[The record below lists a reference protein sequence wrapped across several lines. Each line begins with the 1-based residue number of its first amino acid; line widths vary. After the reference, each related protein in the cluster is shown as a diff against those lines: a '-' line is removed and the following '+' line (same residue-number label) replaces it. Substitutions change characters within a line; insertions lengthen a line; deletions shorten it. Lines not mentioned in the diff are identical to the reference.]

1 MSHLL
6 EKPRSRRSFASADVL
21 SEYGETVC
29 VPERHYPVPSSAGR
43 PKLKIAAPVMAVVE
57 ARVDP
62 GSEEQ
67 DAERWDGLS

>member
-43 PKLKIAAPVMAVVE
+43 PKFAAPVVVVIQ
-57 ARVDP
+57 AKVDS
-62 GSEEQ
+62 GLEEQ